1 MSVHVYE
8 KRSSERVGRVGKRR
22 EAIAELL
29 KTGVSKL
36 EQYHNA
42 WLLHV
47 VHTAVENTECLVF
60 VSERVIGTLS
70 TIISSQHGGRD
81 FGKGRFPPQKKIIE
95 LSYSVP
101 PPSTTTIFQLKMFQH
116 FLKSWRKGPPL
127 NGKFFF
133 LFWEETFPKYL
144 FTSSILYSF

>member
-29 KTGVSKL
+29 KTGVNKL

-70 TIISSQHGGRD
+70 TIISSQHGGGRD
-81 FGKGRFPPQKKIIE
+81 FGKGRFPPQKKDNR
-95 LSYSVP
+95 
-101 PPSTTTIFQLKMFQH
+101 IFL
-116 FLKSWRKGPPL
+116 
-127 NGKFFF
+127 
-133 LFWEETFPKYL
+133 
-144 FTSSILYSF
+144 